1 MRGEPGRPSFE
12 PSVSDLEGSTMES
25 TASRSSV
32 GIDTQSSRPG
42 LALVLAVLS
51 VPGSTLTWDTLPGG
65 GFVFG
70 APLAI
75 AALVLGL
82 QARRRSAASGGGK
95 ALAAILIAG
104 AMLAMMLV
112 WTVVESV

>member
-1 MRGEPGRPSFE
+1 MYRPTGGLTVAPME
-12 PSVSDLEGSTMES
+12 NTATHPSVEITSEH
-25 TASRSSV
+25 
-32 GIDTQSSRPG
+32 SRPV

-51 VPGSTLTWDTLPGG
+51 VPGSTMTWDVLPGG

-70 APLAI
+70 APLAV

-82 QARRRSAASGGGK
+82 QARKRSHAGRGK
-95 ALAAILIAG
+95 ALAAIVIAG
-104 AMLAMMLV
+104 AMLAMMAV